1 MILCLQVLQF
11 LLQLLQFYCNSVE
24 IRLQLP
30 NFSPW
35 NLELE
40 LQLLQFFYYLFV
52 QYYIEII
59 IKKWTIVIL
68 RKLNLTS
75 ERNCNLVAIFH
86 TWIAILLQLIAI
98 LKISNIDNCNFDP
111 IFLEV
116 AIHYFGVAIIA
127 IVNVYTNVYKLLY
140 YISKVQYVKWHISMS
155 RLPPIFAKL
164 QYCNIIHI
172 L

>member
-1 MILCLQVLQF
+1 MVLQF
-11 LLQLLQFYCNSVE
+11 LLQLLQFCCNSVE
-24 IRLQLP
+24 TRLQLP

-40 LQLLQFFYYLFV
+40 LQLLQFIYYLIV
-52 QYYIEII
+52 QYYIEKY
-59 IKKWTIVIL
+59 IKNWTIVIL

-75 ERNCNLVAIFH
+75 ERNCNFVAIFH

-98 LKISNIDNCNFDP
+98 LKIWNIDNCNFDP

-127 IVNVYTNVYKLLY
+127 IVNVYTNVYKFLY
-140 YISKVQYVKWHISMS
+140 YIAKVQYV
-155 RLPPIFAKL
+155 
-164 QYCNIIHI
+164 
-172 L
+172 